1 MTGSAAKRCTF
12 CCRAIALKWEG
23 VPGEGW
29 HFILPGGRLADLF
42 FSILGDIFQ
51 GYFKYPFFSNFY
63 ALGIWFWCHFGVLN
77 PLKYQ

>member
-29 HFILPGGRLADLF
+29 RPVEPDRRPADLF
-42 FSILGDIFQ
+42 LGILGAVFQ
-51 GYFKYPFFSNFY
+51 GYFWYPFCVPFLVTRATKKEYSGE
-63 ALGIWFWCHFGVLN
+63 LGS
-77 PLKYQ
+77 